1 MHEATM
7 QYSLAA
13 YFASRMDPCTG
24 IVEPFKHLLHVTGH
38 PQFLALELRAAMAA
52 CSGQYGTYI
61 MTLPITPH
69 TSPPLTSHIPGGQTA
84 EEKEILELTQR
95 LINAVIER
103 DFSEYS

>member
-1 MHEATM
+1 MEGRECGGGRGDEEEGEDEMIREEGGGELCGRKA
-7 QYSLAA
+7 
-13 YFASRMDPCTG
+13 F
-24 IVEPFKHLLHVTGH
+24 LHVLIKGSY
-38 PQFLALELRAAMAA
+38 PEPL
-52 CSGQYGTYI
+52 
-61 MTLPITPH
+61 